1 MDTKYAFYST
11 SKGYRVL
18 GGTAAH
24 FLKADGSVDSNGYV
38 NKIGDTMSG
47 ALTFN
52 GFVAGRIVKDVS
64 TLTGGFARNIFELTS
79 TNGLQDSIG
88 YLGGNDS
95 SGNTTLTYGYLGGTA
110 YNTKSAIRWTPDG
123 RVGIGLTSTS
133 TPQVGYALHTAGNTY
148 NLGNLDISGNVNSV
162 SGELTLQRY
171 GVTRFVTSGF
181 NTLIAGETGGNIF
194 FRPNGDSNIAT
205 QVTINSAGSIL
216 TVNDGNSTQ
225 WNQAFNW
232 GNPSGKY
239 FPKTNVATVNTDLN
253 ILTLEGVYYGNLWT
267 NAPNG
272 YNSGSNIASVTI
284 KRYSQDWIAQE
295 FRPITSTT
303 KYFIRN
309 RYSGTTWGEW
319 KEIITSDVISGY
331 VPYTG
336 ATSDLALADKN
347 LNLTTGSLSKYENG
361 LRVFNKVFHKAY
373 SNVAQIGIISFKF
386 PQATT
391 SATMFTVDIN
401 YHEYNNRS
409 LGKLRVA
416 FYKQT
421 ATILHTSGRVA
432 LWEGTDNL
440 PSTIINIGID
450 LAGNVCIN
458 LGEIT
463 TNWGT
468 YAHFEIER
476 VQTSYSGV
484 NTDWS
489 KGWSQ
494 TTETVAPVVPDT
506 YQSLVNIVPE
516 IVATRTFIDT
526 NLIGSI
532 PKSSSSLG
540 TADLNT
546 VLTAGFYQQL
556 STSNATI
563 ANNYPATVIGYLN
576 VYRVNT
582 TRIVQEYT
590 EFTNLTTYKRSYNGS
605 TWSTWIESGITTT
618 TNQIGLYGNKTTSGA
633 WNFSGVNASPI
644 TLQRLGNTSNNSIA
658 FGFDTPSM
666 YAGMA
671 DAGNF
676 AIGSNANLLSTP
688 NRKFWIDF
696 AANSIN
702 APGQIGGSALAS
714 RDIGGYSIT
723 TTTSNSRAEMILR
736 HNWSTNNKTFAIGGT
751 SSPTAGSMSRWG
763 MYRWLNDRTVNGDDG
778 FFGWIGDTDTLV
790 ATSLV
795 GTGTRM
801 VTASSNGTLST
812 QVIPSSQTLANNATS
827 AGGIDISGGNT
838 IFLRN
843 LLPSTR
849 QDANVRMLR
858 NELSSYVTNAS
869 SVNYPTT
876 FGIGIR
882 NERFSSATDQR
893 GFDIFSGGN
902 SGQIYFKTFSASAT
916 ESNWEM
922 FASREWSDGKFS
934 LLNHSHTFA
943 SITDK
948 PATLDGYGITDAIP
962 LNQKGVANGVATL
975 DASGLIPSTQLP
987 SYVDDVIESA
997 SLATLNALSASE
1009 KQTGKIYVTTDTN
1022 LSYRWSG
1029 TVFVEISSGAVQS
1042 VNGQTGIV
1050 NLTYSDVG
1058 ASQLNHTHTIAQ
1070 VTGLQSALDG
1080 KVDNAQVLTNVPAGA
1095 LFTDT
1100 IYTLPTATSAVKGGV
1115 EIFSDTVQTVASN
1128 AVTTTASRTYGIQL
1142 NSAGQAVVN
1151 VPWSDT
1157 NNTYVNG
1164 TGLSLTGAIFSVNYG
1179 TTSGTSA
1186 QGNDSRIINGQTAF
1200 DWGNHAG
1207 AGYAKLTSNQTFTNT
1222 NTFSKSPVIPNGTLD
1237 AHAVNVSQLNTKAN
1251 GQENAS
1257 AIGFSSGN
1265 IPTTDGGSFPYMYHN
1280 SGSYVALATQSY
1292 VQTNFLSTPNGTSVI
1307 ISGSN
1312 LNDYLK
1318 TGFYRGVGLINAPF
1332 NNNGWWYVIIET
1344 HDSTWVTQ
1352 KATSFGS
1359 GNIPN
1364 VTYQRTM
1371 NGGSWSDWAQVWTT
1385 QDFTTTNIQQWNY
1398 AYQYGLKVN
1407 ETFSVNMSSGMAITD
1422 GILDN
1427 ESGLTDLNE
1436 KNLVSAKRG
1445 YYYKYGSSS
1454 KEFEGLNYEY
1464 KKQKFG
1470 LGREI
1475 NDTDKLTVEGSV
1487 KASKNFKSEGEK
1499 PDTLFI
1505 PNGELASLRDEIV
1518 NDQSDYAIRLDPH
1531 EYEIDPSGSLEVDDR
1546 NRLIHIIGEQV
1557 KMTVNFRRI
1566 YPKQQIVI
1574 YNFDQNGATMTVK
1587 IQGKTIAN
1595 INARGFLRLYVTKSL
1610 RVIAERQQPCD
1621 FIW

>member
-24 FLKADGSVDSNGYV
+24 FLKADGSLDNTSYLTTDTIQNVTAVKSFITSGGSGWTNHTLRITSNDGS
-38 NKIGDTMSG
+38 NPG
-47 ALTFN
+47 LTFYKT
-52 GFVAGRIVKDVS
+52 GVDAGVVNYDGLNDFRFRNSNDTASKFIFAQGYKKDGS
-64 TLTGGFARNIFELTS
+64 DDNSFL
-79 TNGLQDSIG
+79 
-88 YLGGNDS
+88 
-95 SGNTTLTYGYLGGTA
+95 
-110 YNTKSAIRWTPDG
+110 
-123 RVGIGLTSTS
+123 
-133 TPQVGYALHTAGNTY
+133 TAGGGSVLRSTY
-148 NLGNLDISGNVNSV
+148 P
-162 SGELTLQRY
+162 T
-171 GVTRFVTSGF
+171 T
-181 NTLIAGETGGNIF
+181 
-194 FRPNGDSNIAT
+194 T
-205 QVTINSAGSIL
+205 QA
-216 TVNDGNSTQ
+216 D
-225 WNQAFNW
+225 A
-232 GNPSGKY
+232 KY
-239 FPKTNVATVNTDLN
+239 FPKTNVITITTDLN
-253 ILTLEGVYYGNLWT
+253 TLILEGVYYGNLWV
-267 NAPNG
+267 NNPIG
-272 YNSGSNIASVTI
+272 YNTISTVTI

-295 FRPITSTT
+295 FRPITNAS
-303 KYFIRN
+303 KVFIRN
-309 RYSGTTWGEW
+309 RYNGTTWTDW
-319 KEIITSDVISGY
+319 KEIITSDAVTGY

-336 ATSDLALADKN
+336 ATSDLTLTDKN

-401 YHEYNNRS
+401 YHEYNSRS

-421 ATILHTSGRVA
+421 ATILHTSGRAA

-618 TNQIGLYGNKTTSGA
+618 TNQTGLSGNKTTSGA

-696 AANSIN
+696 AANSVN
-702 APGQIGGSALAS
+702 APGQIGGSTLTS
-714 RDIGGYSIT
+714 KDLGGFTINT
-723 TTTSNSRAEMILR
+723 TTNVSKAEMILR
-736 HNWSTNNKTFAIGGT
+736 HVWSANNQTFGVGGT
-751 SSPTAGSMSRWG
+751 SSATAGSMSEWG
-763 MYRWLNDRTVNGDDG
+763 MYKWLNNRTVNGKDG
-778 FFGWIGDTDTLV
+778 FFGWVGDNDTLK
-790 ATSLV
+790 ATSLA
-795 GTGTRM
+795 GTGIRM
-801 VTASSNGTLST
+801 VTADSVGTLST
-812 QVIPSSQTLANNATS
+812 QTIPDLTAYLPLNGGELTGALTIRPANSGSAFEQDVITFYDSGTAPSNIIPLAFKYGTSTSPTAFIKAVSKGMSGVDGATFQFFDNTTKHTEINS
-827 AGGIDISGGNT
+827 TGVASNSFIKSGGLATQFLKADGSIDSNT
-838 IFLRN
+838 Y
-843 LLPSTR
+843 S
-849 QDANVRMLR
+849 
-858 NELSSYVTNAS
+858 LSSHTHTFTS
-869 SVNYPTT
+869 LTSKPTT
-876 FGIGIR
+876 
-882 NERFSSATDQR
+882 AT
-893 GFDIFSGGN
+893 
-902 SGQIYFKTFSASAT
+902 
-916 ESNWEM
+916 
-922 FASREWSDGKFS
+922 
-934 LLNHSHTFA
+934 
-943 SITDK
+943 
-948 PATLDGYGITDAIP
+948 GYGITDVPRQGIFGGDINSIRSNDTRNTNP
-962 LNQKGVANGVATL
+962 LPSTDLKSGAWFDFKGVSTIGLTSSFSW
-975 DASGLIPSTQLP
+975 ASVMT
-987 SYVDDVIESA
+987 
-997 SLATLNALSASE
+997 
-1009 KQTGKIYVTTDTN
+1009 
-1022 LSYRWSG
+1022 
-1029 TVFVEISSGAVQS
+1029 FVP
-1042 VNGQTGIV
+1042 
-1050 NLTYSDVG
+1050 YSDDSG
-1058 ASQLNHTHTIAQ
+1058 
-1070 VTGLQSALDG
+1070 
-1080 KVDNAQVLTNVPAGA
+1080 NA
-1095 LFTDT
+1095 
-1100 IYTLPTATSAVKGGV
+1100 
-1115 EIFSDTVQTVASN
+1115 
-1128 AVTTTASRTYGIQL
+1128 
-1142 NSAGQAVVN
+1142 NSAYRLAQSGDELSFQN
-1151 VPWSDT
+1151 YTPSGWGKWRKIWT
-1157 NNTYVNG
+1157 NKH
-1164 TGLSLTGAIFSVNYG
+1164 FSQ
-1179 TTSGTSA
+1179 T
-1186 QGNDSRIINGQTAF
+1186 DINNWGTAF
-1200 DWGNHAG
+1200 NWGNHDSV
-1207 AGYAKLTSNQTFTNT
+1207 GYLTNSALSNYYTKNESLNLFVRNNGVETISDTKTFTH
-1222 NTFSKSPVIPNGTLD
+1222 SPVIPNGTLD

-1257 AIGFSSGN
+1257 AVGFSSGN
-1265 IPTTDGGSFPYMYHN
+1265 IPTADGGSFPYMYHN

-1292 VQTNFLSTPNGTSVI
+1292 VQTNFLSTPNGTSVL

-1595 INARGFLRLYVTKSL
+1595 INARGFLRLYITKSL

>member
-1 MDTKYAFYST
+1 MDTKYAYYST
-11 SKGYRVL
+11 SKGYRVV

-24 FLKADGSVDSNGYV
+24 FLKADGSLDNSSYLTTDTIQNITAVKSFITSGGSGWANNALRVTSNDGS
-38 NKIGDTMSG
+38 NPG
-47 ALTFN
+47 LTFYKTGVDVGVVN
-52 GFVAGRIVKDVS
+52 YDGLNDFRFRNSNDTASKFIFAQGFKKDGS
-64 TLTGGFARNIFELTS
+64 DDNSFL
-79 TNGLQDSIG
+79 
-88 YLGGNDS
+88 
-95 SGNTTLTYGYLGGTA
+95 
-110 YNTKSAIRWTPDG
+110 
-123 RVGIGLTSTS
+123 
-133 TPQVGYALHTAGNTY
+133 TAGGGSVLRSTY
-148 NLGNLDISGNVNSV
+148 P
-162 SGELTLQRY
+162 T
-171 GVTRFVTSGF
+171 T
-181 NTLIAGETGGNIF
+181 
-194 FRPNGDSNIAT
+194 T
-205 QVTINSAGSIL
+205 QA
-216 TVNDGNSTQ
+216 D
-225 WNQAFNW
+225 A
-232 GNPSGKY
+232 KY
-239 FPKTNVATVNTDLN
+239 FPKTNVVTITTDLN
-253 ILTLEGVYYGNLWT
+253 TLILEGVYYGNLWV
-267 NAPNG
+267 NNPVG
-272 YNSGSNIASVTI
+272 YNTISTVTI

-295 FRPITSTT
+295 FRPITNAS
-303 KYFIRN
+303 KIFIRN
-309 RYSGTTWGEW
+309 RYNGTTWTDW
-319 KEIITSDVISGY
+319 KEIITSDTVTSF
-331 VPYTG
+331 VPYAG
-336 ATSDLALADKN
+336 ATSDLTLADKN
-347 LNLTTGSLSKYENG
+347 LNLTTGSLSKFENG
-361 LRVFNKVFHKAY
+361 LRVFNKVFHKTY

-401 YHEYNNRS
+401 YHEYNSRS

-421 ATILHTSGRVA
+421 AAILHTSGRAA
-432 LWEGTDNL
+432 LWEATDNL

-484 NTDWS
+484 NADWS

-494 TTETVAPVVPDT
+494 TTETVAPVVLDT

-516 IVATRTFIDT
+516 IVATRTFMDT
-526 NLIGSI
+526 NLMGSI

-540 TADLNT
+540 TLDLNT

-563 ANNYPATVIGYLN
+563 ANNYPTTVIGYLN
-576 VYRVNT
+576 VYRVSTN
-582 TRIVQEYT
+582 RVVQEYT

-633 WNFSGVNASPI
+633 WNFSGVNANPI

-676 AIGSNANLLSTP
+676 AIGNNANLLSTP

-696 AANSIN
+696 ATNSVN
-702 APGQIGGSALAS
+702 APGQIGGSTLTSKDLGGFTINTATNAS
-714 RDIGGYSIT
+714 K
-723 TTTSNSRAEMILR
+723 AEMILR
-736 HNWSTNNKTFAIGGT
+736 HVWTANNQTFGIGGT
-751 SSPTAGSMSRWG
+751 GSATAGSMSEWG
-763 MYRWLNDRTVNGDDG
+763 MYKWLNNRTVNGKDG
-778 FFGWIGDTDTLV
+778 FFGWTGDNDELK
-790 ATSLV
+790 ATSLA
-795 GTGTRM
+795 GTGVRM
-801 VTASSNGTLST
+801 VTANSVGTLST
-812 QVIPSSQTLANNATS
+812 QAIPSSQILINNATN
-827 AGGIDISGGNT
+827 AGGVDISGGNT
-838 IFLRN
+838 VYLRN

-849 QDANVRMLR
+849 QDANVRVLR
-858 NELSSYVTNAS
+858 NELSSYVTNAG
-869 SVNYPTT
+869 SVNYPST

-882 NERFSSATDQR
+882 NERYSSATDQR

-902 SGQIYFKTFSASAT
+902 SGQIYFKTFSGST
-916 ESNWEM
+916 TDSNWEM

-934 LLNHSHTFA
+934 LLNHSHTFD

-948 PATLDGYGITDAIP
+948 PTTLDGYSITDAIP
-962 LNQKGVANGVATL
+962 LNQKGSANGVATL
-975 DASGLIPSTQLP
+975 DGSGLIPSTQLP
-987 SYVDDVIESA
+987 SYVDDVIEGA
-997 SLATLNALSASE
+997 SLAAINALPANE

-1022 LSYRWSG
+1022 KSYRWSG
-1029 TVFVEISSGAVQS
+1029 NVFIEISSGAVQS
-1042 VNGQTGIV
+1042 VNGQTGVV

-1058 ASQLNHTHTIAQ
+1058 ASSVNHTHAIAQ
-1070 VTGLQSALDG
+1070 VTGLQNALDG
-1080 KVDNAQVLTNVPAGA
+1080 KVDDSQVLTNVPAGA

-1100 IYTLPTATSAVKGGV
+1100 IYTLPTATSTVKGGV
-1115 EIFSDTVQTVASN
+1115 EIFSDAVQTVASN
-1128 AVTTTASRTYGIQL
+1128 AVTATVNRTYGIQL

-1157 NNTYVNG
+1157 NNTYANG
-1164 TGLSLTGAIFSVNYG
+1164 TGLSLTGATFSVNYG
-1179 TTSGTSA
+1179 TTAGTSA

-1222 NTFSKSPVIPNGTLD
+1222 NTFSKSPIIPNGTLD
-1237 AHAVNVSQLNTKAN
+1237 AHAVNVNQLNTKAN
-1251 GQENAS
+1251 GQENAT
-1257 AIGFSSGN
+1257 AVGFSSGN
-1265 IPTTDGGSFPYMYHN
+1265 IPTTDGGSYPYMYHN
-1280 SGSYVALATQSY
+1280 SGLYVALATQSY
-1292 VQTNFLSTPNGTSVI
+1292 VQTNFLSTPNGTSIV

-1312 LNDYLK
+1312 LNNYLK

-1332 NNNGWWYVIIET
+1332 NNNGWWYVTIET
-1344 HDSTWVTQ
+1344 HDATWVTQ

-1371 NGGSWSDWAQVWTT
+1371 NGGNWSDWAQIWTT
-1385 QDFTTTNIQQWNY
+1385 QDFTVANIQQWNY

-1422 GILDN
+1422 DGIDS

-1445 YYYKYGSSS
+1445 SYYKYGSSIQG
-1454 KEFEGLNYEY
+1454 FEGLNYEY

-1470 LGREI
+1470 LGREA
-1475 NDTDKLTVEGSV
+1475 NDIDKLTVEGSV
-1487 KASKNFKSEGEK
+1487 KAIKNFKSEGEK

-1505 PNGELASLRDEIV
+1505 PNGELASLKDEIV
-1518 NDQSDYAIRLDPH
+1518 NDQSDYAIRLNPH
-1531 EYEIDPSGSLEVDDR
+1531 EYEIDSSGSIGIDDR
-1546 NRLIHIIGEQV
+1546 NRLIHVIGEQI
-1557 KMTVNFRRI
+1557 KMTVDFKKV

-1574 YNFDQNGATMTVK
+1574 YNFDQNGGTMVVK

-1595 INARGFLRLYVTKSL
+1595 VNARGFLRLYVTKSL
-1610 RVIAERQQPCD
+1610 KVIAERQQPCE
-1621 FIW
+1621 FVWG

>member
-24 FLKADGSVDSNGYV
+24 FLKADGSLDNTSYLTINQSDAKYIPYFGATANINLNAKPIANAGIIEATALKNNASTLNVKSLVVQSTTTVNSYGIKLTHSGTSNMMGSFTVNIFGYV
-38 NKIGDTMSG
+38 GQALSFRVSTYKYQNTWHVTTITWLHGDSSKISNIELYKEDDANLHLKVNFATNFGTYHKSVITDVLAHQTDPLHDPNTYTLNINPDNSTYTLVNTITNVGFVRDHITAGTNQVGLTGDKTTAGNWVFNGSGANGITLLRPSNTINNSIAMGFNTATHYLGLADANIFAIGTSPNLVESNRLFWIDSAKFTTNLRGTIGGSALGARDIGGFTINTTTNTSKAEMIVRHNWSANNQTFGVGGTSSATAGSMSEWGMYKWLNNRTVNGKDGFFGWVGDNDTLKATSLAGTGIRMVTADSVGILSTQTIPDLTAYLPLNGGELTG
-47 ALTFN
+47 ALTIRPANSGSAFEQ
-52 GFVAGRIVKDVS
+52 DVI
-64 TLTGGFARNIFELTS
+64 TFY
-79 TNGLQDSIG
+79 DS
-88 YLGGNDS
+88 
-95 SGNTTLTYGYLGGTA
+95 GTA
-110 YNTKSAIRWTPDG
+110 PSNIIPLAFKYG
-123 RVGIGLTSTS
+123 TSTS
-133 TPQVGYALHTAGNTY
+133 PTAFIKAVSKGMSGVDGATFQFFDNTTKHTEINSTGVASNSF
-148 NLGNLDISGNVNSV
+148 IKSGGLATQFLKADGS
-162 SGELTLQRY
+162 
-171 GVTRFVTSGF
+171 
-181 NTLIAGETGGNIF
+181 I
-194 FRPNGDSNIAT
+194 DSN
-205 QVTINSAGSIL
+205 
-216 TVNDGNSTQ
+216 
-225 WNQAFNW
+225 
-232 GNPSGKY
+232 KY
-239 FPKTNVATVNTDLN
+239 ITANTNELDL
-253 ILTLEGVYYGNLWT
+253 
-267 NAPNG
+267 
-272 YNSGSNIASVTI
+272 S
-284 KRYSQDWIAQE
+284 
-295 FRPITSTT
+295 
-303 KYFIRN
+303 
-309 RYSGTTWGEW
+309 
-319 KEIITSDVISGY
+319 
-331 VPYTG
+331 
-336 ATSDLALADKN
+336 
-347 LNLTTGSLSKYENG
+347 
-361 LRVFNKVFHKAY
+361 
-373 SNVAQIGIISFKF
+373 
-386 PQATT
+386 
-391 SATMFTVDIN
+391 
-401 YHEYNNRS
+401 
-409 LGKLRVA
+409 
-416 FYKQT
+416 
-421 ATILHTSGRVA
+421 
-432 LWEGTDNL
+432 
-440 PSTIINIGID
+440 
-450 LAGNVCIN
+450 
-458 LGEIT
+458 
-463 TNWGT
+463 
-468 YAHFEIER
+468 
-476 VQTSYSGV
+476 
-484 NTDWS
+484 
-489 KGWSQ
+489 
-494 TTETVAPVVPDT
+494 
-506 YQSLVNIVPE
+506 
-516 IVATRTFIDT
+516 
-526 NLIGSI
+526 
-532 PKSSSSLG
+532 
-540 TADLNT
+540 
-546 VLTAGFYQQL
+546 
-556 STSNATI
+556 
-563 ANNYPATVIGYLN
+563 
-576 VYRVNT
+576 
-582 TRIVQEYT
+582 
-590 EFTNLTTYKRSYNGS
+590 
-605 TWSTWIESGITTT
+605 
-618 TNQIGLYGNKTTSGA
+618 GNKTTSGVWTYNGNVISNA
-633 WNFSGVNASPI
+633 QYFEGNNLSKSRWINTSSLNTTNKVAYLVIEGFVENTNRQLVIEIESVAGNGQYKKLKKAFNVNFNSANDLTILASKYTEIVGRDTDVRYGIGEIEKISNTSLRIPIIWLSSNASSANQVTVKCSVGDVRNLTFSTVYDATS
-644 TLQRLGNTSNNSIA
+644 TLT
-658 FGFDTPSM
+658 T
-666 YAGMA
+666 
-671 DAGNF
+671 
-676 AIGSNANLLSTP
+676 
-688 NRKFWIDF
+688 
-696 AANSIN
+696 
-702 APGQIGGSALAS
+702 
-714 RDIGGYSIT
+714 DIPY
-723 TTTSNSRAEMILR
+723 N
-736 HNWSTNNKTFAIGGT
+736 
-751 SSPTAGSMSRWG
+751 
-763 MYRWLNDRTVNGDDG
+763 
-778 FFGWIGDTDTLV
+778 TLV
-790 ATSLV
+790 GSQILV
-795 GTGTRM
+795 NN
-801 VTASSNGTLST
+801 VTN
-812 QVIPSSQTLANNATS
+812 

-849 QDANVRMLR
+849 QDANVRVLR

-962 LNQKGVANGVATL
+962 LSQKGLANGVATL

-987 SYVDDVIESA
+987 SYVDDVIEAS
-997 SLATLNALSASE
+997 SLAALNALPAGE

-1050 NLTYSDVG
+1050 SLTYSDVG
-1058 ASQLNHTHTIAQ
+1058 ASQLNHTHTIPQ

-1080 KVDNAQVLTNVPAGA
+1080 KVDDSQVLTNVPAGA
-1095 LFTDT
+1095 IFTDT
-1100 IYTLPTATSAVKGGV
+1100 IYTLPTATSTVKGGI

-1128 AVTTTASRTYGIQL
+1128 AVSATVSRTYGIQL

-1186 QGNDSRIINGQTAF
+1186 QGNDARIINGQTAF

-1464 KKQKFG
+1464 RKQKFG

-1595 INARGFLRLYVTKSL
+1595 INARGFLRLYITKSL
-1610 RVIAERQQPCD
+1610 RVIAERQQPCE